1 MAYTNKKQGGG
12 MQSPHLE
19 AYNEIMKKYRE
30 HQQKGSGERDP
41 PKIYITCVNP
51 DCITNQRDHQQGGLE
66 FYVESGFYMC
76 ESCDSL
82 NGYARGYYDMKE
94 YDRFYYRK
102 KSIYQR
108 KYHYE
113 NKVKD
118 ISKRLAL
125 TDDEQYCLYN
135 KLMEIE
141 EKHIDEINEHF
152 NRKRMINVFYL
163 IKKLLKEMGCEKYKQ
178 IGLKLS
184 KKTFQKYE
192 KWWKMYKSKKGGYIL
207 DSLVGGSIKSLINQN
222 SRPVILPRNDHCL
235 NGESNT

>member
-1 MAYTNKKQGGG
+1 MAHTKEQIEQYTEIFLKYKKQ
-12 MQSPHLE
+12 LE
-19 AYNEIMKKYRE
+19 EPLLKEK
-30 HQQKGSGERDP
+30 
-41 PKIYITCVNP
+41 KIYTACVNP
-51 DCITNQRDHQQGGLE
+51 DCNMRKGGLE
-66 FYVESGFYMC
+66 FYIESGFYMC

-82 NGYARGYYDMKE
+82 NGHALGYYDLKE
-94 YDRFYYRK
+94 YDRFHYRK

-141 EKHIDEINEHF
+141 EKTINEINEQF
-152 NRKRMINVFYL
+152 NRKRMISVFYL
-163 IKKLLKEMGCEKYKQ
+163 IKKLLEEMGCEKYKQ

-184 KKTFQKYE
+184 KETFANYE
-192 KWWKMYKSKKGGYIL
+192 KWWEYYKNEFKENK
-207 DSLVGGSIKSLINQN
+207 SIN
-222 SRPVILPRNDHCL
+222 
-235 NGESNT
+235 

>member
-1 MAYTNKKQGGG
+1 MAYTKEQIEEYTEIFLKYKKQ
-12 MQSPHLE
+12 LE
-19 AYNEIMKKYRE
+19 EPLLKE
-30 HQQKGSGERDP
+30 ER
-41 PKIYITCVNP
+41 IYTTCVNL
-51 DCITNQRDHQQGGLE
+51 DCITNQHEPQPPE
-66 FYVESGFYMC
+66 FYIESGFYMC

-82 NGYARGYYDMKE
+82 NGHALGYYDLKE
-94 YDRFYYRK
+94 YDRFHYRK

-141 EKHIDEINEHF
+141 EKTINEINEHF
-152 NRKRMINVFYL
+152 NRKRMISVFYL
-163 IKKLLKEMGCEKYKQ
+163 IKKLLEEMGCEKYKQ

-184 KKTFQKYE
+184 KETFANYE
-192 KWWKMYKSKKGGYIL
+192 KWWEYYKNEFKENK
-207 DSLVGGSIKSLINQN
+207 SIN
-222 SRPVILPRNDHCL
+222 
-235 NGESNT
+235 

>member
-1 MAYTNKKQGGG
+1 MAYTKEQIEEYTEIFLKYKKQ
-12 MQSPHLE
+12 LE
-19 AYNEIMKKYRE
+19 EPLLKE
-30 HQQKGSGERDP
+30 ER
-41 PKIYITCVNP
+41 IYTTCVNP
-51 DCITNQRDHQQGGLE
+51 DCITNQHEPQPPN

-76 ESCDSL
+76 ESCDSP
-82 NGYARGYYDMKE
+82 NGHALGYYDMKE
-94 YDRFYYRK
+94 YDRFHYRK

-141 EKHIDEINEHF
+141 VKTIDEINEHF
-152 NRKRMINVFYL
+152 NRKRMISVFYL
-163 IKKLLKEMGCEKYKQ
+163 IKKLLEEMGCEKYKQ

-184 KKTFQKYE
+184 KETFANYE
-192 KWWKMYKSKKGGYIL
+192 KWWEYYKNGFKENK
-207 DSLVGGSIKSLINQN
+207 SIN
-222 SRPVILPRNDHCL
+222 
-235 NGESNT
+235 

>member
-1 MAYTNKKQGGG
+1 MAYTKEQIKEYTEIFLKYKKQ
-12 MQSPHLE
+12 LE
-19 AYNEIMKKYRE
+19 EPLLKE
-30 HQQKGSGERDP
+30 ER
-41 PKIYITCVNP
+41 IYTTCVNP
-51 DCITNQRDHQQGGLE
+51 DCITNQQHEPPQPPE
-66 FYVESGFYMC
+66 FYIESGFYMC
-76 ESCDSL
+76 ESCDSS
-82 NGYARGYYDMKE
+82 NGHALGYYDLKE
-94 YDRFYYRK
+94 YERFHYRK

-141 EKHIDEINEHF
+141 VKTIDEINKHF
-152 NRKRMINVFYL
+152 NRKRMISVFYL

-184 KKTFQKYE
+184 KETFANYE
-192 KWWKMYKSKKGGYIL
+192 KWWEYYKNEFKENK
-207 DSLVGGSIKSLINQN
+207 SIN
-222 SRPVILPRNDHCL
+222 
-235 NGESNT
+235 

>member
-1 MAYTNKKQGGG
+1 MAYTNQ
-12 MQSPHLE
+12 QHLE
-19 AYNEIMKKYRE
+19 AYNEIMKKYRD
-30 HQQKGSGERDP
+30 HQQGGLGGIQSTHRA
-41 PKIYITCVNP
+41 CVNA
-51 DCITNQRDHQQGGLE
+51 DCITNQPEDQQGGLE
-66 FYVESGFYMC
+66 FYIESGFYMC

-82 NGYARGYYDMKE
+82 NGYALGYYDLKE
-94 YDRFYYRK
+94 YDRFHYRK

-141 EKHIDEINEHF
+141 EKTINEINEHF
-152 NRKRMINVFYL
+152 NRKRMISVFYL
-163 IKKLLKEMGCEKYKQ
+163 IKKLLEEMGCEKYKQ

-184 KKTFQKYE
+184 KETFANYE
-192 KWWKMYKSKKGGYIL
+192 KWWKYYKNGFKENK
-207 DSLVGGSIKSLINQN
+207 SIN
-222 SRPVILPRNDHCL
+222 
-235 NGESNT
+235 

>member
-1 MAYTNKKQGGG
+1 MAYTNKQ
-12 MQSPHLE
+12 HLE
-19 AYNEIMKKYRE
+19 AYNEIMKKYRD
-30 HQQKGSGERDP
+30 HQQGGSGGCNP
-41 PKIYITCVNP
+41 PRIYTACVNP
-51 DCITNQRDHQQGGLE
+51 DCITNQQGGLE
-66 FYVESGFYMC
+66 FYIESGFYMC

-82 NGYARGYYDMKE
+82 NGHALGYYDLKE
-94 YDRFYYRK
+94 YDRFHYRK

-141 EKHIDEINEHF
+141 EKTINEINEHF
-152 NRKRMINVFYL
+152 NRKRMISVFYL
-163 IKKLLKEMGCEKYKQ
+163 IKKLLEEMGCEKYKQ

-184 KKTFQKYE
+184 KETFANYE
-192 KWWKMYKSKKGGYIL
+192 KWWEYYKNGLHKPAAGEYYKNEFKENK
-207 DSLVGGSIKSLINQN
+207 SIN
-222 SRPVILPRNDHCL
+222 
-235 NGESNT
+235 

>member
-1 MAYTNKKQGGG
+1 MAYTKEQIKEYTEIFLKYKKQ
-12 MQSPHLE
+12 LE
-19 AYNEIMKKYRE
+19 EPLLKEKN
-30 HQQKGSGERDP
+30 
-41 PKIYITCVNP
+41 IYTACVNP
-51 DCITNQRDHQQGGLE
+51 DCITNQQGDQQGGFGGMQSPHPE
-66 FYVESGFYMC
+66 FYIESGFYMC

-82 NGYARGYYDMKE
+82 NGHALGYYDLKE
-94 YDRFYYRK
+94 YDRFHYRK

-141 EKHIDEINEHF
+141 EKTINEINEHF
-152 NRKRMINVFYL
+152 NRKRMISVFYL
-163 IKKLLKEMGCEKYKQ
+163 IKKLLQEEMGCEKYKQ

-184 KKTFQKYE
+184 KETFANYE
-192 KWWKMYKSKKGGYIL
+192 KWWEYYKNGFKENK
-207 DSLVGGSIKSLINQN
+207 SIN
-222 SRPVILPRNDHCL
+222 
-235 NGESNT
+235 

>member
-1 MAYTNKKQGGG
+1 MAFTNQQQGG
-12 MQSPHLE
+12 MQSHLE
-19 AYNEIMKKYRE
+19 AYNEIMKKYRD
-30 HQQKGSGERDP
+30 HQQGGSGGCNP
-41 PKIYITCVNP
+41 PRIYTACVNP
-51 DCITNQRDHQQGGLE
+51 DCITNQQESYQQGGFGGMHSPHPE
-66 FYVESGFYMC
+66 FYIESGFYMC

-82 NGYARGYYDMKE
+82 NGHALGYYDLKE
-94 YDRFYYRK
+94 YDRFHYRK

-141 EKHIDEINEHF
+141 EKTINEINEHF
-152 NRKRMINVFYL
+152 NRKRMISVFYL

-178 IGLKLS
+178 IGLKR
-184 KKTFQKYE
+184 E
-192 KWWKMYKSKKGGYIL
+192 
-207 DSLVGGSIKSLINQN
+207 SL
-222 SRPVILPRNDHCL
+222 
-235 NGESNT
+235 

>member
-1 MAYTNKKQGGG
+1 MAFTNQQQGG
-12 MQSPHLE
+12 MQSHLE
-19 AYNEIMKKYRE
+19 AYNEIMKKYRD
-30 HQQKGSGERDP
+30 HQQGGSGGCNP
-41 PKIYITCVNP
+41 PRIYTACVNP
-51 DCITNQRDHQQGGLE
+51 DCITNQQQGGLN
-66 FYVESGFYMC
+66 FYIESGFYMC

-82 NGYARGYYDMKE
+82 NGHALGYYDLKE
-94 YDRFYYRK
+94 YDRFHYRK

-141 EKHIDEINEHF
+141 EKTINEINEHF
-152 NRKRMINVFYL
+152 NRKRMVSVFYL

-184 KKTFQKYE
+184 KETFDNYE
-192 KWWKMYKSKKGGYIL
+192 KWWKYYKNGFKENK
-207 DSLVGGSIKSLINQN
+207 SIN
-222 SRPVILPRNDHCL
+222 
-235 NGESNT
+235 

>member
-1 MAYTNKKQGGG
+1 MAYTKEQIEEYIEIFLKYKKQ
-12 MQSPHLE
+12 LE
-19 AYNEIMKKYRE
+19 EPLLKEKN
-30 HQQKGSGERDP
+30 
-41 PKIYITCVNP
+41 IYTACVNP
-51 DCITNQRDHQQGGLE
+51 DCITNQQGDQQGGLE
-66 FYVESGFYMC
+66 FYIESGFYMC

-82 NGYARGYYDMKE
+82 NGHALGYYDLKE
-94 YDRFYYRK
+94 YDRFHYRK

-141 EKHIDEINEHF
+141 VKTIDEINKHF
-152 NRKRMINVFYL
+152 NRKRMISVFYL
-163 IKKLLKEMGCEKYKQ
+163 IKRLLKEMGCEKYKQ

-184 KKTFQKYE
+184 KETFANYE
-192 KWWKMYKSKKGGYIL
+192 KWWKYYKNGFKENK
-207 DSLVGGSIKSLINQN
+207 SIN
-222 SRPVILPRNDHCL
+222 
-235 NGESNT
+235 

>member
-1 MAYTNKKQGGG
+1 MAYTNKQQGGFG
-12 MQSPHLE
+12 EMQSHLE
-19 AYNEIMKKYRE
+19 AYNEIMKKYRDH
-30 HQQKGSGERDP
+30 HQQGGSRGCTEGPSR
-41 PKIYITCVNP
+41 IYTTCVNP
-51 DCITNQRDHQQGGLE
+51 DCITNQQGDQPPE
-66 FYVESGFYMC
+66 FYIESGFYMC

-82 NGYARGYYDMKE
+82 NGHALGYYDLKE
-94 YDRFYYRK
+94 YDRFHYRK

-141 EKHIDEINEHF
+141 EKTINEINEHF
-152 NRKRMINVFYL
+152 NRKRMISVFYL
-163 IKKLLKEMGCEKYKQ
+163 IKKLLQEEMGCEKYKQ

-184 KKTFQKYE
+184 KETFANYE
-192 KWWKMYKSKKGGYIL
+192 KWWEYYKNGFKENK
-207 DSLVGGSIKSLINQN
+207 SIN
-222 SRPVILPRNDHCL
+222 
-235 NGESNT
+235 

>member
-1 MAYTNKKQGGG
+1 
-12 MQSPHLE
+12 
-19 AYNEIMKKYRE
+19 
-30 HQQKGSGERDP
+30 
-41 PKIYITCVNP
+41 
-51 DCITNQRDHQQGGLE
+51 
-66 FYVESGFYMC
+66 MC

-82 NGYARGYYDMKE
+82 NGHALGYYDLKE
-94 YDRFYYRK
+94 YDRFHYRK

-141 EKHIDEINEHF
+141 VKTIDEINKHF
-152 NRKRMINVFYL
+152 NRKRMISVFYL

-178 IGLKLS
+178 IGLKFL
-184 KKTFQKYE
+184 KKHLLIMKSGGNII
-192 KWWKMYKSKKGGYIL
+192 KMASTNQQQRGFGGMQSPQENIIKMNLKK
-207 DSLVGGSIKSLINQN
+207 IKVLINKHAGKK
-222 SRPVILPRNDHCL
+222 V
-235 NGESNT
+235 

>member
-1 MAYTNKKQGGG
+1 MAFTNQQQGG
-12 MQSPHLE
+12 MQSHLE
-19 AYNEIMKKYRE
+19 AYNEIMKKYRD
-30 HQQKGSGERDP
+30 HQQGGSGGCNP
-41 PKIYITCVNP
+41 PRIYTACVNP
-51 DCITNQRDHQQGGLE
+51 DCITNQQQGGLN
-66 FYVESGFYMC
+66 FYIESGFYMC

-82 NGYARGYYDMKE
+82 NGHALGYYDLKE
-94 YDRFYYRK
+94 YDRFHYRK

-141 EKHIDEINEHF
+141 EKTINEINEHF
-152 NRKRMINVFYL
+152 NRKRMISVFYL
-163 IKKLLKEMGCEKYKQ
+163 IKKLLQEEMGCEKYKQ

-184 KKTFQKYE
+184 KETFDNYE
-192 KWWKMYKSKKGGYIL
+192 KWWKYYKNGFKENK
-207 DSLVGGSIKSLINQN
+207 SIN
-222 SRPVILPRNDHCL
+222 
-235 NGESNT
+235 

>member
-1 MAYTNKKQGGG
+1 MAYTKEQIEEYRKIFLKYKKQ
-12 MQSPHLE
+12 LE
-19 AYNEIMKKYRE
+19 EPLLKEK
-30 HQQKGSGERDP
+30 
-41 PKIYITCVNP
+41 KIYITCVNP
-51 DCITNQRDHQQGGLE
+51 DCITNQQESYQQGGLN
-66 FYVESGFYMC
+66 FYIESGFYMC

-82 NGYARGYYDMKE
+82 SGHALGYYDLKE
-94 YDRFYYRK
+94 YDRFHYRK

-141 EKHIDEINEHF
+141 EKTIDEINEHF
-152 NRKRMINVFYL
+152 NRKRMISVFYL
-163 IKKLLKEMGCEKYKQ
+163 IKKLLEEIGCEKYKQ

-184 KKTFQKYE
+184 KQTFANYE
-192 KWWKMYKSKKGGYIL
+192 KWWKYYKKWI
-207 DSLVGGSIKSLINQN
+207 
-222 SRPVILPRNDHCL
+222 
-235 NGESNT
+235 